1 MPFSTLATLGQL
13 MLATFYFNA
22 PFFSKQTFF

>member
-13 MLATFYFNA
+13 MLASFIST
-22 PFFSKQTFF
+22 PLFFSKQTFF